1 MDPTLQLEVTKTGSK
16 QMQIKIGG
24 TKWDGS
30 GLLKKRVK
38 NSGKRLIFDKGMK
51 SKLSHF

>member
-1 MDPTLQLEVTKTGSK
+1 MQLEVTKTGSK

-30 GLLKKRVK
+30 ELLKKRVK